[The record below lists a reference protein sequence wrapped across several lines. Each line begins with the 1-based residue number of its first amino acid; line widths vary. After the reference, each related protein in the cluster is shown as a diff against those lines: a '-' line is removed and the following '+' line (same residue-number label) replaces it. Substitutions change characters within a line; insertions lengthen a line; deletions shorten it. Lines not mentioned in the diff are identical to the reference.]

1 MKPNH
6 GQKPEVYYMDTDNFI
21 VNIKIKD
28 TLADI
33 AKYVET
39 RVDISNYKLEGSL
52 PRGNK
57 WKRCWINE
65 RRIRWKNN
73 DGVCRVK
80 AKTIWLFNR

>member
-1 MKPNH
+1 
-6 GQKPEVYYMDTDNFI
+6 MDTDNFI
-21 VNIKIKD
+21 VNIKTKD

-57 WKRCWINE
+57 
-65 RRIRWKNN
+65 
-73 DGVCRVK
+73 
-80 AKTIWLFNR
+80 